1 MAKKAKSTRIRAE
14 EKRLQEIYADLA
26 PGKRD
31 IAQGLIQRAA
41 FMRIEMEDLEEDL
54 AKNGWVEKFQQG
66 NQEPYDRARPQGQ
79 TYNAVNG
86 NYQKIIKQL
95 DAMLPREDPK
105 PREDGDGFDDFVSG
119 RDDL

>member
-1 MAKKAKSTRIRAE
+1 MAKKTKAGRIKAE
-14 EKRLQEIYADLA
+14 ERRLTEIYAELSPA
-26 PGKRD
+26 KKE

-41 FMRIEMEDLEEDL
+41 FMRIEMEDLEADL
-54 AKNGWVEKFQQG
+54 SKNGWVEKFQQG

-95 DAMLPREDPK
+95 DAMLPREEFN
-105 PREDGDGFDDFVSG
+105 PRDENDGFDDFVSG
-119 RDDL
+119 RDDV